1 MMTIEEISAGSPI
14 FIVLTLLVAI
24 DFTIPV
30 SANSIRLTC
39 LLLSLLTTTFLNNPV
54 TEIHSTCYIYIF
66 LAAFTAVLNPIPQ
79 LRTFQ
84 KTIRLLPIS
93 SLCFL
98 LPFSPTIRISTF
110 FLCILTVGYLD
121 LRQANTTASSSTHQL
136 PTTTPTTWSESE
148 CKLFLRSRVVD
159 DDTISLLSSQRING
173 KSLLKLDLSALLQL
187 KIPFGVAIDL
197 LEEIDKL
204 KVRGGGGISNRYN
217 DEIHA
222 ERERKRYSR
231 YNMDSEEN
239 GNNGNAMSS
248 KLLDE
253 FTNKPKAAEA
263 REPVDPNFDF
273 ENAAESL
280 KSRFGDFPLPTPRM
294 STQPDANNVELTPLP
309 TPNPTPN
316 PTPTPTPPTPPK
328 PKNDYDQPFAN
339 LPSDLLNM
347 MPPDV
352 RAIAERNP
360 SLVAKAMKQS
370 SEKTSSSVVKVTPQ
384 PVKLLT
390 TVQENS
396 LKRSS
401 YSERFIG
408 AAAALEVNNN
418 NDKEGGGE
426 AGAHPPPPQH
436 VYIEVED
443 NDEQDDDMGASLL

>member
-1 MMTIEEISAGSPI
+1 
-14 FIVLTLLVAI
+14 
-24 DFTIPV
+24 
-30 SANSIRLTC
+30 
-39 LLLSLLTTTFLNNPV
+39 
-54 TEIHSTCYIYIF
+54 
-66 LAAFTAVLNPIPQ
+66 
-79 LRTFQ
+79 
-84 KTIRLLPIS
+84 
-93 SLCFL
+93 
-98 LPFSPTIRISTF
+98 
-110 FLCILTVGYLD
+110 LCILTVGYLD

-443 NDEQDDDMGASLL
+443 NDEQEDDMGASLL